1 MKKRNL
7 AVSSWL
13 LVALLLACGGPKT
26 LVTYEGPRQTVDR
39 VAILTTSES
48 AIITRIDNFGKK
60 HIGITADSIEV
71 LPGEHAVEV
80 NYRSW
85 KGSSNQPVIL
95 TFNAEAGRV
104 YRVEAEAGYRQ
115 WTAKIIDIST
125 GATVSR

>member
-1 MKKRNL
+1 MNRYRTL
-7 AVSSWL
+7 LSALILLGSVVS
-13 LVALLLACGGPKT
+13 CGGPKT
-26 LVTYEGPRQTVDR
+26 LAVYEGPRQKVDQ
-39 VAILTTSES
+39 VAILTTSDH

-60 HIGITADSIEV
+60 HIGITADSIEI

-85 KGSSNQPVIL
+85 KGASDQPTIL
-95 TFNAEAGRV
+95 TFSAETGHV